1 MRAVD
6 ISAFRGPK
14 VDDFSVRFVGEALSQ
29 HLPVC
34 LPAAPIVVG
43 GWLGWVVWV
52 LPGGLVVPVLPVRP
66 GLEVGGEFGR
76 DTQKS
81 GWCASVYLP
90 WRLAADRRHR
100 EPRPDRESAIVA
112 VNV

>member
-1 MRAVD
+1 MRAVG

-14 VDDFSVRFVGEALSQ
+14 VDDFSVRFVGETLSQ

-43 GWLGWVVWV
+43 GWLDWVVWV
-52 LPGGLVVPVLPVRP
+52 LPGGLLVLVVPVRP

-76 DTQKS
+76 DTQTS
-81 GWCASVYLP
+81 GCCASVYP
-90 WRLAADRRHR
+90 SWRPAADRRQR
-100 EPRPDRESAIVA
+100 EQRPDRESAIVA